1 MEVRHSIFT
10 FRVRNHLTQTQLG
23 KALGINQSYIS
34 KIERGDEE
42 FPAHKASTLVRLMAA
57 YGYPIESVSKE
68 LFSNRPLPEV
78 QSMTA
83 QQRRIIGIVASGMLT
98 DTQLT
103 EIENKCIEYI
113 GGYRN
118 AV

>member
-1 MEVRHSIFT
+1 MEVRHAIFT

-23 KALGINQSYIS
+23 KALGINQSYVS
-34 KIERGDEE
+34 KIERGDED
-42 FPAHKASTLVRLMAA
+42 FPAHKAPILIRLMAA

-78 QSMTA
+78 QTMTA
-83 QQRRIIGIVASGMLT
+83 QQRRIIGIIASCMLT
-98 DTQLT
+98 DAQLT
-103 EIENKCIEYI
+103 KIENTCVEYI